1 MRWVSQHMYWLVLR
15 IREQARSHIGTEVRK
30 VDSRRLAGRHR
41 RQASSHIWILCM
53 GFRKKSQP

>member
-1 MRWVSQHMYWLVLR
+1 MYWLVLR